1 LIHCFS
7 LACAA
12 RIIFFAPAVPPQS
25 NEAGLIVAGSGAV
38 ASYEKHRQAIGEL
51 PKKRGFRTSHLC
63 RRASRKFE
71 NLHAWA
77 MRLSSPATNPIP

>member
-1 LIHCFS
+1 VRCPNHFFGHYYS
-7 LACAA
+7 AA
-12 RIIFFAPAVPPQS
+12 S
-25 NEAGLIVAGSGAV
+25 NEAGLIVAGPGAV

-63 RRASRKFE
+63 CRASRKFE
-71 NLHAWA
+71 NLHARA